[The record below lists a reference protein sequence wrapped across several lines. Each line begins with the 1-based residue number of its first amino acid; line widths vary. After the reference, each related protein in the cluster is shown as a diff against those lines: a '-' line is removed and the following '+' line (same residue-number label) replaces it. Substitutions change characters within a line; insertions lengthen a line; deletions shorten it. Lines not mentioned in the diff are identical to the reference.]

1 MEKPCSVEQG
11 FLFHAKLLI
20 FVKETSTLNQ
30 LHLASFKR
38 GAILTLISGL
48 MLVIMSIVIGKND
61 FFLYLNI
68 DGGAFADFFFTYCTY
83 LGDGIIWVPL
93 ILFFIFYKQKLLP
106 LVISAMLISTLFV
119 QISKNYIYPD
129 EARPAKAIIEQSS
142 IHIVKGVEVHTTN
155 SFPSGHTTT
164 VFCIFLLGCLFTPSI
179 IFLVTGFIL
188 ALLTAYSRIYLAQ
201 HFPLDAGAG
210 MITAVI
216 STCISLWIQQLFNN
230 KQMPI
235 HQS

>member
-1 MEKPCSVEQG
+1 MEQG
-11 FLFHAKLLI
+11 FLFHVKLLI
-20 FVKETSTLNQ
+20 FVTETITLNQ
-30 LHLASFKR
+30 LHHASFKR
-38 GAILTLISGL
+38 GATLTLIVGL
-48 MLVIMSIVIGKND
+48 MLVVGSFIIGKND
-61 FFLYLNI
+61 FFIYLNI

-129 EARPAKAIIEQSS
+129 EARPTMAIVEKAS
-142 IHIVKGVEVHTTN
+142 IHTVKGVEVHTIN

-164 VFCIFLLGCLFTPSI
+164 VFCIFLLGCLFTSSNS
-179 IFLVTGFIL
+179 FLIVGFVL

-201 HFPLDAGAG
+201 HFPIDVGAG

-216 STCISLWIQQLFNN
+216 SICISLWVQQLFNN